1 MLDFLV
7 IYLILWWL
15 VFFVMLPF
23 GIERDQDV
31 RFGNDP
37 GAPKKTLVKKR
48 RTSVLLFFYFI
59 RSGHL
64 LNSSNFHAIMQHSSI
79 KISSQTII

>member
-15 VFFVMLPF
+15 VFFVILPF

-31 RFGNDP
+31 TFGNDP
-37 GAPKKTLVKKR
+37 GAPKKSLIKKK
-48 RTSVLLFFYFI
+48 
-59 RSGHL
+59 
-64 LNSSNFHAIMQHSSI
+64 AI
-79 KISSQTII
+79 ISSFITLILTIVAIIIKNEIF

>member
-23 GIERDQDV
+23 GVERDQDV
-31 RFGNDP
+31 SFGNDP
-37 GAPKKTLVKKR
+37 GAPKKSLVKKK
-48 RTSVLLFFYFI
+48 
-59 RSGHL
+59 
-64 LNSSNFHAIMQHSSI
+64 AI
-79 KISSQTII
+79 ISSFITLFLTAVAIVIKNEIF

>member
-23 GIERDQDV
+23 GVERDQDV
-31 RFGNDP
+31 TFGNDP
-37 GAPKKTLVKKR
+37 GAPKKSLVKKK
-48 RTSVLLFFYFI
+48 
-59 RSGHL
+59 
-64 LNSSNFHAIMQHSSI
+64 AI
-79 KISSQTII
+79 ISSFVTLILTAIAIVIKNEIF

>member
-15 VFFVMLPF
+15 VFFVILPF

-31 RFGNDP
+31 TFGNDP
-37 GAPKKTLVKKR
+37 GAPKKSLVKKK
-48 RTSVLLFFYFI
+48 
-59 RSGHL
+59 
-64 LNSSNFHAIMQHSSI
+64 AI
-79 KISSQTII
+79 ISSFITLFLTAVAIVIKNEIF

>member
-15 VFFVMLPF
+15 VFFVMLPI

-31 RFGNDP
+31 TFGNDP
-37 GAPKKTLVKKR
+37 GAPKKSLVKKK
-48 RTSVLLFFYFI
+48 
-59 RSGHL
+59 
-64 LNSSNFHAIMQHSSI
+64 AI
-79 KISSQTII
+79 ISSFITFFLTAVAIVIKNEIF

>member
-1 MLDFLV
+1 MLDFFV

-31 RFGNDP
+31 TFGNDP
-37 GAPKKTLVKKR
+37 GAPKKSLVKKK
-48 RTSVLLFFYFI
+48 
-59 RSGHL
+59 
-64 LNSSNFHAIMQHSSI
+64 AI
-79 KISSQTII
+79 ISSFITLILTAVAIVIKNEIF

>member
-37 GAPKKTLVKKR
+37 GAPKKTLVKKKGN
-48 RTSVLLFFYFI
+48 YFI
-59 RSGHL
+59 LCNTSFAI
-64 LNSSNFHAIMQHSSI
+64 NSYCI
-79 KISSQTII
+79 KK

>member
-31 RFGNDP
+31 TFGNDP
-37 GAPKKTLVKKR
+37 GAPKKSLVKKK
-48 RTSVLLFFYFI
+48 
-59 RSGHL
+59 
-64 LNSSNFHAIMQHSSI
+64 AI
-79 KISSQTII
+79 ISSFITLFLTAVAIVIKNEIF

>member
-31 RFGNDP
+31 TFGNDP
-37 GAPKKTLVKKR
+37 GAPKKSLVKKK
-48 RTSVLLFFYFI
+48 
-59 RSGHL
+59 
-64 LNSSNFHAIMQHSSI
+64 AI
-79 KISSQTII
+79 ISSFVTLILTVVAIVIKNEIL

>member
-23 GIERDQDV
+23 GVERDQEV

-37 GAPKKTLVKKR
+37 GAPKKSLVKKK
-48 RTSVLLFFYFI
+48 
-59 RSGHL
+59 
-64 LNSSNFHAIMQHSSI
+64 AI
-79 KISSQTII
+79 ISSFITLILTLVAIVIKQEIF

>member
-23 GIERDQDV
+23 GVERDNDI

-37 GAPKKTLVKKR
+37 GAPKKSLVKKKAIISSFVTLIL
-48 RTSVLLFFYFI
+48 TSVVVV
-59 RSGHL
+59 
-64 LNSSNFHAIMQHSSI
+64 I
-79 KISSQTII
+79 KNEIF

>member
-31 RFGNDP
+31 TFGNDP
-37 GAPKKTLVKKR
+37 GAPKKSLVKKK
-48 RTSVLLFFYFI
+48 
-59 RSGHL
+59 
-64 LNSSNFHAIMQHSSI
+64 AI
-79 KISSQTII
+79 ISSFITLFLTVVAIVIKNEIF

>member
-7 IYLILWWL
+7 TYLILWWL

-23 GIERDQDV
+23 GVERDQDV

-37 GAPKKTLVKKR
+37 GAPKKSLVKKKAIISSFVTLIL
-48 RTSVLLFFYFI
+48 TSV
-59 RSGHL
+59 
-64 LNSSNFHAIMQHSSI
+64 AIVI
-79 KISSQTII
+79 KNEIF

>member
-31 RFGNDP
+31 TFGNDP
-37 GAPKKTLVKKR
+37 GAPKKSLVKKK
-48 RTSVLLFFYFI
+48 
-59 RSGHL
+59 
-64 LNSSNFHAIMQHSSI
+64 AI
-79 KISSQTII
+79 ISSFVTLILTVVAVIIKNEIF

>member
-15 VFFVMLPF
+15 VFFVMLPC

-31 RFGNDP
+31 TCGNDP
-37 GAPKKTLVKKR
+37 GAPKKSLIKKK
-48 RTSVLLFFYFI
+48 
-59 RSGHL
+59 
-64 LNSSNFHAIMQHSSI
+64 AI
-79 KISSQTII
+79 ISSFVTLILTAVAIVVKNEIF

>member
-31 RFGNDP
+31 KFGNDP
-37 GAPKKTLVKKR
+37 GAPKKSLVKKK
-48 RTSVLLFFYFI
+48 
-59 RSGHL
+59 
-64 LNSSNFHAIMQHSSI
+64 AI
-79 KISSQTII
+79 ISSFVTLILTLIAIVIKHEIF

>member
-23 GIERDQDV
+23 GVERDQDI
-31 RFGNDP
+31 RFGNAP
-37 GAPKKTLVKKR
+37 GAPKKSLVKKKAIISSFVTLIL
-48 RTSVLLFFYFI
+48 TSVVI
-59 RSGHL
+59 V
-64 LNSSNFHAIMQHSSI
+64 I
-79 KISSQTII
+79 KNEIF

>member
-23 GIERDQDV
+23 GVERDNDI

-37 GAPKKTLVKKR
+37 GAPKKSLVKKKAIISSFVTLIL
-48 RTSVLLFFYFI
+48 TSV
-59 RSGHL
+59 
-64 LNSSNFHAIMQHSSI
+64 AIVI
-79 KISSQTII
+79 KNEIF

>member
-15 VFFVMLPF
+15 VFFVTLPF

-31 RFGNDP
+31 TFGNDP
-37 GAPKKTLVKKR
+37 GAPKKSLVKKK
-48 RTSVLLFFYFI
+48 
-59 RSGHL
+59 
-64 LNSSNFHAIMQHSSI
+64 AI
-79 KISSQTII
+79 ISSLITFFLTAVAIVIKNEIF

>member
-1 MLDFLV
+1 LLDFLV

-15 VFFVMLPF
+15 IFFVILPF

-37 GAPKKTLVKKR
+37 GAPKNSLIKKK
-48 RTSVLLFFYFI
+48 
-59 RSGHL
+59 
-64 LNSSNFHAIMQHSSI
+64 AI
-79 KISSQTII
+79 ISSFITLILTLGIIVIKNEIF

>member
-1 MLDFLV
+1 LLDFLV

-31 RFGNDP
+31 KFGNDP
-37 GAPKKTLVKKR
+37 GAPKKSLVKKK
-48 RTSVLLFFYFI
+48 
-59 RSGHL
+59 
-64 LNSSNFHAIMQHSSI
+64 AI
-79 KISSQTII
+79 ISSFITLFLTAVAIVIKNEIF

>member
-31 RFGNDP
+31 TFGNDP
-37 GAPKKTLVKKR
+37 GAPKKSLVKK
-48 RTSVLLFFYFI
+48 I
-59 RSGHL
+59 
-64 LNSSNFHAIMQHSSI
+64 AI
-79 KISSQTII
+79 ISSLITFFLTAVAIVIKNEIF

>member
-23 GIERDQDV
+23 GVERDQEV

-37 GAPKKTLVKKR
+37 GAPKKSLVKKK
-48 RTSVLLFFYFI
+48 
-59 RSGHL
+59 
-64 LNSSNFHAIMQHSSI
+64 AI
-79 KISSQTII
+79 ISSFVTLILTLVAIVIKHEIF

>member
-31 RFGNDP
+31 KFGNDP
-37 GAPKKTLVKKR
+37 GAPKKSLVKKK
-48 RTSVLLFFYFI
+48 
-59 RSGHL
+59 
-64 LNSSNFHAIMQHSSI
+64 AI
-79 KISSQTII
+79 ISSLITFFLTAVAIVIKNEIF

>member
-31 RFGNDP
+31 TFGNDP
-37 GAPKKTLVKKR
+37 GAPKKSVVKKK
-48 RTSVLLFFYFI
+48 
-59 RSGHL
+59 
-64 LNSSNFHAIMQHSSI
+64 AI
-79 KISSQTII
+79 ISSFITLILTAVAIVIKNEIF

>member
-15 VFFVMLPF
+15 VFFVMLPI

-31 RFGNDP
+31 TFGNDP
-37 GAPKKTLVKKR
+37 GAPKKSLVKKKAIISSFITLIL
-48 RTSVLLFFYFI
+48 TSV
-59 RSGHL
+59 
-64 LNSSNFHAIMQHSSI
+64 AIII
-79 KISSQTII
+79 KNEIF

>member
-23 GIERDQDV
+23 GVERDQDV
-31 RFGNDP
+31 TFVNDP
-37 GAPKKTLVKKR
+37 GAPKKSLIKKK
-48 RTSVLLFFYFI
+48 
-59 RSGHL
+59 
-64 LNSSNFHAIMQHSSI
+64 AI
-79 KISSQTII
+79 ISSFITLILTIVAIIIKNEIF

>member
-23 GIERDQDV
+23 GVERDQDV
-31 RFGNDP
+31 TFGNDP
-37 GAPKKTLVKKR
+37 GAPKKSLVKKK
-48 RTSVLLFFYFI
+48 
-59 RSGHL
+59 
-64 LNSSNFHAIMQHSSI
+64 AI
-79 KISSQTII
+79 ISSFVTLILTVVAVVIKNEIF

>member
-31 RFGNDP
+31 TFGNDP
-37 GAPKKTLVKKR
+37 GSPKKSLVKKK
-48 RTSVLLFFYFI
+48 
-59 RSGHL
+59 
-64 LNSSNFHAIMQHSSI
+64 AI
-79 KISSQTII
+79 ISSFITLILTAVAIVIKNEIF

>member
-1 MLDFLV
+1 MLDFFV

-31 RFGNDP
+31 TFGNDP
-37 GAPKKTLVKKR
+37 GAPKKSLVKKK
-48 RTSVLLFFYFI
+48 
-59 RSGHL
+59 
-64 LNSSNFHAIMQHSSI
+64 AI
-79 KISSQTII
+79 ISSLITFFLTAVAIVIKNEIF

>member
-15 VFFVMLPF
+15 VFFIMLPF

-31 RFGNDP
+31 TFGNDP
-37 GAPKKTLVKKR
+37 GAPKKSLVKKK
-48 RTSVLLFFYFI
+48 
-59 RSGHL
+59 
-64 LNSSNFHAIMQHSSI
+64 AI
-79 KISSQTII
+79 ISSFVTLILTAVAIVIKNEIF

>member
-31 RFGNDP
+31 SFGNDP
-37 GAPKKTLVKKR
+37 GAPKKSLVKKK
-48 RTSVLLFFYFI
+48 
-59 RSGHL
+59 
-64 LNSSNFHAIMQHSSI
+64 AI
-79 KISSQTII
+79 ISSFVTLILTAVAIVIKNEIF